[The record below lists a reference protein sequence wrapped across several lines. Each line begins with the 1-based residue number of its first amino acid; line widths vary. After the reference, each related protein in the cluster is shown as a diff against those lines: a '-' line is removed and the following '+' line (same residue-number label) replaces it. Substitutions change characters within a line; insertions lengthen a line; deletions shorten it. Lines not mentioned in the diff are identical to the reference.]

1 MCMHVVY
8 VYVCLCTQSHPK
20 VIYIYMYI
28 GMFMCVYPCI
38 YVPVY
43 CIHAS
48 VYVHIHVCILTMYMW
63 VCMHIYVYPYM
74 CAYTHTLTHTH
85 THTRVP
91 RAASLSRSNEEPLWF
106 PAYLAQQTVLGMSA
120 QLWPPAQLNP
130 RAQSHQR
137 EGWLRHVWLPHEAT
151 KQWTTSVEKP
161 EIKMG

>member
-48 VYVHIHVCILTMYMW
+48 VYVHIHVCILTMCMW

-74 CAYTHTLTHTH
+74 CAYTHTHTHTH
-85 THTRVP
+85 THTQEFLELPLCPGAMKSHSDFQLTWHSRQ
-91 RAASLSRSNEEPLWF
+91 SLACRPSCGLPPSWTPEPSLTKGK
-106 PAYLAQQTVLGMSA
+106 ADLGMSDSHMRQQNSE
-120 QLWPPAQLNP
+120 QLPW
-130 RAQSHQR
+130 RS
-137 EGWLRHVWLPHEAT
+137 LR
-151 KQWTTSVEKP
+151 
-161 EIKMG
+161 